1 MLLRFCF
8 HCWDLFPGT
17 NKTRDKERKRRQT
30 TKYKLGFNTRN
41 EQTELLKLVKPSGAP
56 RLPMRVLIYLSSLGD
71 VKASWWNIQHDL
83 FYLEGCWPFQL
94 NVAFTNYCSLWCSS
108 SNFIISP
115 QKIQSN
121 LMRCGQVENIY
132 EMKFLIYN
140 TKFSKETTIIFFIYI
155 EGCIQ

>member
-1 MLLRFCF
+1 
-8 HCWDLFPGT
+8 
-17 NKTRDKERKRRQT
+17 
-30 TKYKLGFNTRN
+30 
-41 EQTELLKLVKPSGAP
+41 VKPSGAP

-140 TKFSKETTIIFFIYI
+140 TKFSKETTIIFYIYI
-155 EGCIQ
+155 YIYRGLYTITNIQCTTHNHTPILGKHVYIYQVKCLALSS